1 MRRKLSAASA
11 CFFVASILWL
21 LGLAAPALGAIG
33 KDDFFAL
40 VESGDIA
47 EIEAVI
53 RNGQDLEQENESGW
67 TPLFMA
73 IRRGDP
79 DVVRL
84 LLRASAKPGH
94 RANGDMTTL
103 HCAMIAL
110 AKGRPLEKTLEIVN
124 LLLLEDMS
132 LANARNREGTTPLHV
147 AALLYSDREILRQ
160 IRQGALKDIPR
171 LLEVLLSVGADPNV
185 KDDKEGNTALHEA
198 TLGGDEE
205 VALLLIRSGADVNAI
220 NNEGLT
226 PLWGASAM
234 GLPKVVSTLLEH
246 GANPNVRTEGMTP
259 LHMATGVSFLRRK
272 PSGEWESFSEMLTR
286 TGRDG
291 TDFLKVT
298 KALVEAG
305 AEVNALN
312 NLKQSEKGERGTPL
326 DMAEEGGNT
335 IVAEY
340 LKSVGGRNK
349 KPWYWPF

>member
-11 CFFVASILWL
+11 CFFVASFLL
-21 LGLAAPALGAIG
+21 SLGLAVPALGAMG
-33 KDDFFAL
+33 RDDFFAL

-103 HCAMIAL
+103 HCAMIAP

-132 LANARNREGTTPLHV
+132 LANARNRDGTTPLHI
-147 AALLYSDREILRQ
+147 AALLYSDREIRNQ
-160 IRQGALKDIPR
+160 IQQGDLKNIPR
-171 LLEVLLSVGADPNV
+171 LLEVLFSVGADPNI
-185 KDDKEGNTALHEA
+185 KNKEGNTALHEA
-198 TLGGDEE
+198 TLGEDEE
-205 VALLLIRSGADVNAI
+205 VALLLIQSGADVNAV

-226 PLWGASAM
+226 PLWGAAAM
-234 GLPKVVSTLLEH
+234 GLPRVVSALLER

-259 LHMATGVSFLRRK
+259 LHMATGISFLRRK
-272 PSGEWESFSEMLTR
+272 PSGEWESFSEMLKR

-291 TDFLKVT
+291 TDFLKMT
-298 KALVEAG
+298 KALVETG

-312 NLKQSEKGERGTPL
+312 NLKQSEKGERGTAL

>member
-1 MRRKLSAASA
+1 MKRIFYARSLFFALS
-11 CFFVASILWL
+11 FFLWL
-21 LGLAAPALGAIG
+21 GLMPPALAAVV

-47 EIEAVI
+47 EIEAAI
-53 RNGQDLEQENESGW
+53 QKGQDLEEKGGGGR
-67 TPLFMA
+67 TPLFIA
-73 IRRGDP
+73 VRRGDP
-79 DVVRL
+79 EIVRL
-84 LLRASAKPGH
+84 LLRASTNPGH
-94 RANGDMTTL
+94 RANGDVTAL
-103 HCAMIAL
+103 HCAMIGP

-124 LLLLEDMS
+124 LLLLEDIS
-132 LANARNREGTTPLHV
+132 LANARNREGTTPLHI
-147 AALLYSDREILRQ
+147 AALLYSEREILRQ
-160 IRQGALKDIPR
+160 IRQGDLKDIPR
-171 LLEVLLSVGADPNV
+171 LLEVLLSAGADPNI
-185 KDDKEGNTALHEA
+185 KNKEGNTALHEA

-205 VALLLIRSGADVNAI
+205 VALLLIQSGADVNAI

-226 PLWGASAM
+226 PLWSASAM

-246 GANPNVRTEGMTP
+246 GANPNVRAEGMTP
-259 LHMATGVSFLRRK
+259 LHMATGVTFLRRK
-272 PSGEWESFSEMLTR
+272 PSGEWERFSEMLTR

-335 IVAEY
+335 MVAEY

>member
-11 CFFVASILWL
+11 CFFVASFLL
-21 LGLAAPALGAIG
+21 SLGLAVPALGAMG
-33 KDDFFAL
+33 RDDFFAL

-103 HCAMIAL
+103 HYAMIAPV
-110 AKGRPLEKTLEIVN
+110 KGRPLEKTLEVVN

-132 LANARNREGTTPLHV
+132 LANARNCDGTTPLHI

-160 IRQGALKDIPR
+160 IRQGDLKDIPR
-171 LLEVLLSVGADPNV
+171 LLEVLLSAGADPNI
-185 KDDKEGNTALHEA
+185 KDKEGKTALHEA
-198 TLGGDEE
+198 TLGEDEE
-205 VALLLIRSGADVNAI
+205 VALLLIQSGADVNAS
-220 NNEGLT
+220 NNEGVT
-226 PLWGASAM
+226 PLCFASGM
-234 GLPKVVSTLLEH
+234 GLPRVVSALLER
-246 GANPNVRTEGMTP
+246 GANPNVRMEGVTP
-259 LHMATGVSFLRRK
+259 LHMSTGITLTDQR

-291 TDFLKVT
+291 TDFLKVA

-305 AEVNALN
+305 AEVNALRSQG
-312 NLKQSEKGERGTPL
+312 KKSTPL
-326 DMAEEGGNT
+326 DMAEVCGNT
-335 IVAEY
+335 MVAEY
-340 LKSVGGRNK
+340 LKSIGAKRW

>member
-11 CFFVASILWL
+11 CFFVASFLWL
-21 LGLAAPALGAIG
+21 LGLAAPALGAMG
-33 KDDFFAL
+33 RDDFFAL

-47 EIEAVI
+47 EIEAAI
-53 RNGQDLEQENESGW
+53 RNGQDLEQENEGGW

-94 RANGDMTTL
+94 RANGDMTAL
-103 HCAMIAL
+103 HYAMIAPV
-110 AKGRPLEKTLEIVN
+110 KGRPLEKTLEVVN

-132 LANARNREGTTPLHV
+132 LANARNCDGTTPLHI

-160 IRQGALKDIPR
+160 IRQGYLKDIPR
-171 LLEVLLSVGADPNV
+171 LLEVLLSAGADPNI
-185 KDDKEGNTALHEA
+185 KDKEGKTALHEA
-198 TLGGDEE
+198 TLGEDEE
-205 VALLLIRSGADVNAI
+205 VALLLIQSGADVNAS
-220 NNEGLT
+220 NNEGVT
-226 PLWGASAM
+226 PLCFASGM
-234 GLPKVVSTLLEH
+234 GLPRVVSALLER
-246 GANPNVRTEGMTP
+246 GANPNVRMEGVTP
-259 LHMATGVSFLRRK
+259 LHMSTGITLTDQR

-291 TDFLKVT
+291 TDFLKVA

-305 AEVNALN
+305 AEVNALRSQG
-312 NLKQSEKGERGTPL
+312 KKSTPL
-326 DMAEEGGNT
+326 DMAEVCGNT
-335 IVAEY
+335 MVAEY
-340 LKSVGGRNK
+340 LKSVGGKRW

>member
-1 MRRKLSAASA
+1 MLV
-11 CFFVASILWL
+11 CTI
-21 LGLAAPALGAIG
+21 
-33 KDDFFAL
+33 DFQNC
-40 VESGDIA
+40 VDA
-47 EIEAVI
+47 EH
-53 RNGQDLEQENESGW
+53 
-67 TPLFMA
+67 
-73 IRRGDP
+73 
-79 DVVRL
+79 L
-84 LLRASAKPGH
+84 LLQ
-94 RANGDMTTL
+94 
-103 HCAMIAL
+103 
-110 AKGRPLEKTLEIVN
+110 
-124 LLLLEDMS
+124 
-132 LANARNREGTTPLHV
+132 
-147 AALLYSDREILRQ
+147 ILF
-160 IRQGALKDIPR
+160 IHLKS
-171 LLEVLLSVGADPNV
+171 EQQNPNI

-272 PSGEWESFSEMLTR
+272 PSGEWESFSEMLKR

-305 AEVNALN
+305 AEVNALRSQG
-312 NLKQSEKGERGTPL
+312 KKSTPL
-326 DMAEEGGNT
+326 DMAEVCGNT
-335 IVAEY
+335 MVAEY
-340 LKSVGGRNK
+340 LESVGGKRG

>member
-47 EIEAVI
+47 EIEAAI
-53 RNGQDLEQENESGW
+53 QGGQDLEQENEGGW
-67 TPLFMA
+67 TPLFIA
-73 IRRGDP
+73 VRRGDP

-103 HCAMIAL
+103 HCAMIAPV
-110 AKGRPLEKTLEIVN
+110 KGRPLEKTLEIVN

-132 LANARNREGTTPLHV
+132 LANARNCDGTTPLHI
-147 AALLYSDREILRQ
+147 AALLYSDREIRNQ
-160 IRQGALKDIPR
+160 IQQGDLKDIPR
-171 LLEVLLSVGADPNV
+171 LLEVLLSAGADPNI
-185 KDDKEGNTALHEA
+185 KDKEGETALHEA
-198 TLGGDEE
+198 TLGEDEE
-205 VALLLIRSGADVNAI
+205 VALLLIQSGADVNAS
-220 NNEGLT
+220 NNEGVT
-226 PLWGASAM
+226 PLCFASGM
-234 GLPKVVSTLLEH
+234 GLPRVVSALLER
-246 GANPNVRTEGMTP
+246 GANPNVRMEGVTP
-259 LHMATGVSFLRRK
+259 LHMATGITLTDQR
-272 PSGEWESFSEMLTR
+272 PSGEWESFSEMLKR

-291 TDFLKVT
+291 TDFLKVA

-305 AEVNALN
+305 AEVNALRSQG
-312 NLKQSEKGERGTPL
+312 KKRTPL
-326 DMAEEGGNT
+326 DMAEMCRNT

-340 LKSVGGRNK
+340 LKSVGGKRW

>member
-11 CFFVASILWL
+11 CFFGVSFLWF
-21 LGLAAPALGAIG
+21 LGWAAPALGAIG

-47 EIEAVI
+47 EIEAAI
-53 RNGQDLEQENESGW
+53 RNGQDLEQENEGGW

-94 RANGDMTTL
+94 RANGDMTAL
-103 HCAMIAL
+103 HYAMIAPV
-110 AKGRPLEKTLEIVN
+110 KGRPLEKTLEIVN

-132 LANARNREGTTPLHV
+132 LANARNCDGTTPLHI
-147 AALLYSDREILRQ
+147 AALLYSDREIRNQ
-160 IRQGALKDIPR
+160 IQQGDLKDIPR
-171 LLEVLLSVGADPNV
+171 LLEVLFSVGADPNI
-185 KDDKEGNTALHEA
+185 KNKEGNTALHEA
-198 TLGGDEE
+198 TLGEDEE
-205 VALLLIRSGADVNAI
+205 VALLLIQSGADVNAS
-220 NNEGLT
+220 NNEGVT
-226 PLWGASAM
+226 PLCFASGM
-234 GLPKVVSTLLEH
+234 GLPRVVSALLER

-259 LHMATGVSFLRRK
+259 LHMATGISFLRRK
-272 PSGEWESFSEMLTR
+272 PSGEWESFSEMLKR

-291 TDFLKVT
+291 TDFLKVA

-305 AEVNALN
+305 AEVNALRSQG
-312 NLKQSEKGERGTPL
+312 KKRTPL
-326 DMAEEGGNT
+326 DMAEMCRNT
-335 IVAEY
+335 MVAEY
-340 LKSVGGRNK
+340 LKSVGGKRW

>member
-1 MRRKLSAASA
+1 
-11 CFFVASILWL
+11 
-21 LGLAAPALGAIG
+21 
-33 KDDFFAL
+33 
-40 VESGDIA
+40 
-47 EIEAVI
+47 
-53 RNGQDLEQENESGW
+53 
-67 TPLFMA
+67 
-73 IRRGDP
+73 
-79 DVVRL
+79 
-84 LLRASAKPGH
+84 
-94 RANGDMTTL
+94 
-103 HCAMIAL
+103 
-110 AKGRPLEKTLEIVN
+110 
-124 LLLLEDMS
+124 
-132 LANARNREGTTPLHV
+132 
-147 AALLYSDREILRQ
+147 
-160 IRQGALKDIPR
+160 
-171 LLEVLLSVGADPNV
+171 
-185 KDDKEGNTALHEA
+185 
-198 TLGGDEE
+198 
-205 VALLLIRSGADVNAI
+205 
-220 NNEGLT
+220 
-226 PLWGASAM
+226 M

-272 PSGEWESFSEMLTR
+272 PSGEWESFSEMLKR